1 MHDQDEAQRGHIA
14 GKLQVMP
21 AQPFTGVPVLC
32 GHRGSGAGVV
42 GGHRENTLASFL
54 AAAASGLRWVEV
66 DVRMTA
72 DRVLVARHDPAVEDG
87 REVAELTAAETDE
100 LELLRF
106 ADLLEA
112 LPAEIGLD
120 VDVKTSLQ
128 DASRPRAETTAALAA
143 EQLAAAAGRRELL
156 LTSFDPAALLVVRER
171 RPELPV
177 GLITWM
183 RFPLEHAIPA
193 AVHLGADVVLAHV
206 GSFASDDAAAAV
218 SVAHAAGLQLAVWC
232 PEPAEVERFLAAGL
246 DCLIVDAVPAAVLAA
261 PVR

>member
-1 MHDQDEAQRGHIA
+1 MVA
-14 GKLQVMP
+14 GKLHVMP
-21 AQPFTGVPVLC
+21 AQPFSGVPVLC

-54 AAAASGLRWVEV
+54 AAADAGLRWVEV

-72 DRVLVARHDPAVEDG
+72 DRVLVASHDAVVEDG
-87 REVAELTAAETDE
+87 RRVAGLTAAEADE

-106 ADLLEA
+106 SELLEA
-112 LPAEIGLD
+112 LPAGVGLD

-128 DASRPRAETTAALAA
+128 DAARPRDETTAALAA
-143 EQLAAAAGRRELL
+143 ELLAVAGGRRELL
-156 LTSFDPAALLVVRER
+156 LTSFDPAALIVAREL
-171 RPELPV
+171 RPGLPV

-206 GSFASDDAAAAV
+206 GSFDGEDAAAAV
-218 SVAHAAGLQLAVWC
+218 RVAHAAGLQLAVWC
-232 PEPAEVERFLAAGL
+232 PEPADLERFAAAGL
-246 DCLIVDAVPAAVLAA
+246 DCLIVDAVPAALHAA

>member
-1 MHDQDEAQRGHIA
+1 
-14 GKLQVMP
+14 MP

-42 GGHRENTLASFL
+42 GGYRENTLASFL
-54 AAAASGLRWVEV
+54 AATKSGLRWVEV

-72 DRVLVARHDPAVEDG
+72 DRVLVASHDPVVEDG
-87 REVAELTAAETDE
+87 RHVAALTAAQTDE

-106 ADLLEA
+106 AELLEA
-112 LPAEIGLD
+112 LPAGIGLD
-120 VDVKTSLQ
+120 VDVKTSLE

-143 EQLAAAAGRRELL
+143 EMLAAAAGRRDLL

-177 GLITWM
+177 GLITWT

-193 AVHLGADVVLAHV
+193 GVHLGVDVVVAHV
-206 GSFASDDAAAAV
+206 GSFDGDGGAAAV

-232 PEPAEVERFLAAGL
+232 PDPAEVERFAAAGL
-246 DCLIVDAVPAAVLAA
+246 DCLIVDEVPAAVRAA